1 MKQEDIRR
9 MAHDIIDRCAV
20 ENDYIEYKKSVSFQ
34 DKILKTACAYANNYM
49 NREIGL
55 IFIGIEEVD
64 DKESGEKAVPVR
76 PISGI
81 DDAQIESTENTLKS
95 LMSHIHP
102 KPDYKLIQDVIDD
115 RTYIIVA
122 IEPGKDGPYEISQKA
137 EKGKKIRLKA
147 GRYIRVRRDSRK
159 LNKREE
165 FELLKKFADYHF
177 SSELNDTAT
186 LDDLNYEYMK
196 EYLVRTQAAPDMR
209 ELSKLDMARSMGLIA
224 ESEYGGYRAKN
235 FAVLMFADR
244 PADYIPYAYVEI
256 IREAIGTDKMES
268 KIFDGPIWIQA
279 QQVIRYFKNEIEASY
294 NVRDSVTNETHVVY
308 NWPEIM
314 FSEIAINCILHK
326 EYSRGNYVGIYWYRD
341 HLTFINHNRPL
352 PPVTIRDL
360 NEKTEFADRQYLN
373 KELKDMFFALNLIQ
387 SYGSGIRRAKRAMA
401 DNHSPELVFEPK
413 DEDEKDYTQVTAYI
427 NEEFAGIRLE
437 EKGSSEKDL
446 EKTTLETT
454 PETTPKSTREKIIAI
469 IAETPDISRKEIA
482 EAIGISVN
490 GVKYHLKKLTDEG
503 ILQYVGNSRNGEWK
517 LFLE

>member
-1 MKQEDIRR
+1 MGNMKQEDIQR
-9 MAHDIIDRCAV
+9 MAHDIVDRCGV

-64 DKESGEKAVPVR
+64 DKDSGEKAVPVR

-81 DDAQIESTENTLKS
+81 DEAQIESTENILKS

-102 KPDYKLIQDVIDD
+102 KPDYKLIQD
-115 RTYIIVA
+115 T
-122 IEPGKDGPYEISQKA
+122 
-137 EKGKKIRLKA
+137 
-147 GRYIRVRRDSRK
+147 
-159 LNKREE
+159 
-165 FELLKKFADYHF
+165 
-177 SSELNDTAT
+177 
-186 LDDLNYEYMK
+186 
-196 EYLVRTQAAPDMR
+196 
-209 ELSKLDMARSMGLIA
+209 
-224 ESEYGGYRAKN
+224 
-235 FAVLMFADR
+235 
-244 PADYIPYAYVEI
+244 DYIPYAYVEI

-279 QQVIRYFKNEIEASY
+279 QQVLRYFKNEIEASY
-294 NVRDSVTNETHVVY
+294 NVRDNVTNETHVVY

-352 PPVTIRDL
+352 PPVTIQDL

-387 SYGSGIRRAKRAMA
+387 SYGSGIRRAKRAMV

-427 NEEFAGIRLE
+427 NEEFATIRQE
-437 EKGSSEKDL
+437 EKE
-446 EKTTLETT
+446 ETNTTKRL
-454 PETTPKSTREKIIAI
+454 P
-469 IAETPDISRKEIA
+469 
-482 EAIGISVN
+482 
-490 GVKYHLKKLTDEG
+490 KKLPKRQG
-503 ILQYVGNSRNGEWK
+503 ILS
-517 LFLE
+517 FI